1 MNKNMTNSKL
11 AFKRFNLDQLI
22 WSSSQKDIKPEGVLK
37 QINSNLLKST
47 FFLKRRNFS
56 AWLFMFLNNLNF

>member
-1 MNKNMTNSKL
+1 MKKNMTNSKL

-47 FFLKRRNFS
+47 FFLKRQNFS
-56 AWLFMFLNNLNF
+56 AWLFKFLNNLNF